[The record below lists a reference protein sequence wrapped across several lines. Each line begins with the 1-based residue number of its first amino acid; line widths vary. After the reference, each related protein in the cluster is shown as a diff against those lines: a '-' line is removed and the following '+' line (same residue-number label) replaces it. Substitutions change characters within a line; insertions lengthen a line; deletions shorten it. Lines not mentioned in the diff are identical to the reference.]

1 MVSLFKFMRQS
12 CKIFAMSKSLS
23 RSGERRRLM
32 VVIYQA
38 LCVGTSI
45 DEAIKDQFHQPL
57 DQCSPFVKEIVEDID
72 ANMEHYIRIINERLN
87 GYTFQRLGYVEQSIL
102 LVALSEMAIH
112 SADKAVIINEAVE
125 LSKTYCDEKAHK
137 LVNGVLDHA

>member
-1 MVSLFKFMRQS
+1 
-12 CKIFAMSKSLS
+12 MSKSLS

-45 DEAIKDQFHQPL
+45 EDAVMDQFHQPL
-57 DQCSPFVKEIVEDID
+57 DQCSPYVKEVLDDID
-72 ANMEHYIRIINERLN
+72 TNMEKYIKVINSRLKD
-87 GYTFQRLGYVEQSIL
+87 YSFQRLGYVEQSIL

>member
-1 MVSLFKFMRQS
+1 MLVS
-12 CKIFAMSKSLS
+12 CKMLAMSKSLS

-45 DEAIKDQFHQPL
+45 EDAVMDQFHQPL
-57 DQCSPFVKEIVEDID
+57 DQCSPYVRDVLADID
-72 ANMEHYIRIINERLN
+72 ANMEKYIRTINTRLN
-87 GYTFQRLGYVEQSIL
+87 DYSFQRLGYVEQSIL
-102 LVALSEMAIH
+102 LVAFSEMSVH

>member
-1 MVSLFKFMRQS
+1 
-12 CKIFAMSKSLS
+12 MSKSLS

-32 VVIYQA
+32 VVVYQA

-45 DEAIKDQFHQPL
+45 DEAVMDQFHQPL
-57 DQCSPFVKEIVEDID
+57 TLCSAYVQDVLADID
-72 ANMEHYIRIINERLN
+72 ANMEKYIKTINSRLN

-102 LVALSEMAIH
+102 LVAFSEMSIH

>member
-1 MVSLFKFMRQS
+1 
-12 CKIFAMSKSLS
+12 MSKSLS

-45 DEAIKDQFHQPL
+45 DEAVNDQFHQPL
-57 DQCSPFVKEIVEDID
+57 DQCSPYVKEVLDDID
-72 ANMEHYIRIINERLN
+72 THMEHYIRIINERLN

-125 LSKTYCDEKAHK
+125 LAKKFGSDESASF
-137 LVNGVLDHA
+137 VNGMLDSIYNKYIKKQDGASV